1 MKRRAFITLLGGAA
15 AWPLAA
21 RAQQAAK
28 PVVGFLYTPAS
39 PPAVA
44 GIEDRRWVDRWLGL
58 RRCEP
63 RDAQIDQQLE
73 AKAVRQHQRF
83 GHAFRCVGEET
94 KRASAVTALALR
106 TGWHR
111 AIGPNY
117 DTLVWRLG
125 QVGVY
130 AGRSYSLW
138 KPQPRASSGAFFAAL
153 ARPVTGDYIQAICGR
168 FTRSALCL
176 ICALG

>member
-1 MKRRAFITLLGGAA
+1 MIRRREFITLFGGAA

-125 QVGVY
+125 QVGRLRWTILLPLEASAPRVQR
-130 AGRSYSLW
+130 GFLC
-138 KPQPRASSGAFFAAL
+138 RASTPGH
-153 ARPVTGDYIQAICGR
+153 G
-168 FTRSALCL
+168 
-176 ICALG
+176 